1 MLKLKEKGSILVL
14 FFIVTIGITLL
25 NVILKRNLIDI
36 VYLIIMLYNFIKFMF
51 FID

>member
-14 FFIVTIGITLL
+14 FFVLTIGITLI
-25 NVILKRNLIDI
+25 NVILKHNLIDI
-36 VYLIIMLYNFIKFMF
+36 VYLIIMLYTFIKFMF